1 VVVDLVYRERER
13 ERERGERERGIFVF
27 GYRLKQREEPDFI
40 GEKGSA
46 GSSIKATRLFKDP
59 SVFQKKKNVLFL
71 VFFTSLFD

>member
-1 VVVDLVYRERER
+1 
-13 ERERGERERGIFVF
+13 
-27 GYRLKQREEPDFI
+27 LKQREEPDFI

>member
-1 VVVDLVYRERER
+1 MVLLWAPHTVAYRVRER
-13 ERERGERERGIFVF
+13 ERERGLFVF

-59 SVFQKKKNVLFL
+59 SVFQKKKKRS
-71 VFFTSLFD
+71 FFSIFHQFV